1 MKNLPI
7 LNYTDT
13 KVNYKFYPADSGENH
28 LLGQSPVVI
37 FSYCL
42 NTDRFRSIR
51 PHSYIS
57 KRNRLV
63 ITGINVGFKLD
74 SVGQFNY
81 CAKDNTATMMA
92 EKGNED
98 KALAYFLHRVLRM
111 KKRYTLSEAR
121 LGGF

>member
-7 LNYTDT
+7 LNYTEAKT
-13 KVNYKFYPADSGENH
+13 NYKFYPAESDENYM
-28 LLGQSPVVI
+28 LGQSPIVL

-42 NTDRFRSIR
+42 NTNRFRSIR

-63 ITGINVGFKLD
+63 ITGLNVGFKLQ

-81 CAKDNTATMMA
+81 CVKDNIATMMA

-98 KALAYFLHRVLRM
+98 KAMVYFLHRVLRM
-111 KKRYTLSEAR
+111 KKKFNLDNTSS
-121 LGGF
+121 